1 MVGHRKPNRS
11 GADVTNQRKRTKYN
25 QIKRYTK
32 LLAERPAHIH
42 AKEWKKKL
50 DYYENV

>member
-1 MVGHRKPNRS
+1 MGHRKPNRAGS
-11 GADVTNQRKRTKYN
+11 DAVNQKKRIKYN

-32 LLAERPAHIH
+32 LLEERPNHLH

-50 DYYENV
+50 DYYESI